1 MRRDAKAERAASRVN
16 PFDERAPELMFDK
29 DEQALAALDP
39 GWAKA
44 ALYFRTGMHFGH
56 PRGSMRARGLIAI
69 HQEME
74 ARRAR
79 FEQGSKVELLHAV
92 LLCANENLP
101 MPTWLA
107 LAFAATFGA
116 YISVTDPTS
125 SLDEAF
131 GTARP
136 GKKGTTAKRDWQL
149 GFQLWATAFEAAVA
163 DGTLDTVDGVLA
175 AVLAQ
180 KDWGVGKTKAREL
193 LLMIDRNQSELAST
207 QGLSRFLKL
216 RRKKVQP

>member
-1 MRRDAKAERAASRVN
+1 MRRDPKTERAASRVN
-16 PFDERAPELMFDK
+16 PFDERAPELMFDD

-79 FEQGSKVELLHAV
+79 FERGSKVELLHAI

-107 LAFAATFGA
+107 LAFATTFGA
-116 YISVTDPTS
+116 YIGVTEPTA

-131 GTARP
+131 GTTRP
-136 GKKGTTAKRDWQL
+136 GKKGTTDKRDWQL
-149 GFQLWATAFEAAVA
+149 GFQLWAAASEAAVA
-163 DGTLDTVDGVLA
+163 DGNLDTIDGALT

-193 LLMIDRNQSELAST
+193 LLMIDRNQSELGST